1 MAHHARSAFPF
12 NIGDSSSDTWKQFS
26 ENDTQT
32 LIPEEEKPDVLQTI
46 KAITADVLKN
56 HLKLFIVICDLVVVF
71 ILTLCFLGMHTLS
84 CEDSA
89 RQDLLEWCQ
98 PFVPVDRVIVD
109 LSFDLLVHCDRP
121 LACVAH
127 AQTLAERQ
135 GFNYNFIIGDEDLVY
150 VGKGYQC
157 KSDAL
162 RLQMLITRSSA
173 FIRGSIAKKLYKDKR
188 KESRL
193 STPQPPSLKQNM
205 ILVIN
210 PLKK

>member
-1 MAHHARSAFPF
+1 MACNAKSAFPF
-12 NIGDSSSDTWKQFS
+12 YNGDSSSDALKQFS
-26 ENDTQT
+26 DCDTQT
-32 LIPEEEKPDVLQTI
+32 LIPEEEKPDVLQVI

-56 HLKLFIVICDLVVVF
+56 HFKLFVVICDLAVVF
-71 ILTLCFLGMHTLS
+71 MLTLGFLGMHALS

-173 FIRGSIAKKLYKDKR
+173 V
-188 KESRL
+188 
-193 STPQPPSLKQNM
+193 
-205 ILVIN
+205 ILDGVA
-210 PLKK
+210 